1 MTSLATSGPTTKT
14 TKTLPRLAVLG
25 AIGGLVAG
33 VVFGALN
40 MWFASSMGMPADMP
54 LQMIA
59 TIVQGE
65 GAIADGSANP
75 ILGLAVH
82 MMLSAAFGVTLAVL
96 VSRVRSDAVRAFV
109 GLLFGVA
116 LYLVNFLVISPITFA
131 VFQDANQ
138 PLELAT
144 HIIFGS
150 VAVLF
155 LLGRRAHPTA

>member
-1 MTSLATSGPTTKT
+1 MCADIEVKDYV
-14 TKTLPRLAVLG
+14 RNE
-25 AIGGLVAG
+25 AG
-33 VVFGALN
+33 VVFGTLN

-54 LQMIA
+54 LPMIA

-75 ILGLAVH
+75 IVGLVVH
-82 MMLSAAFGVTLAVL
+82 MMRSAAFGVTLAVL
-96 VSRVRSDAVRAFV
+96 VSRVRSDAVRALV
-109 GLLFGVA
+109 GLLFGGV
-116 LYLVNFLVISPITFA
+116 LYLANFLVISPIAFA

-138 PLELAT
+138 PFELAT

-150 VAVLF
+150 VAVLL